1 MWSSMPEHFGPFVIR
16 HFDFH
21 LIVIGGMTVHQKALR
36 QMTTAAQQQS
46 RQIVIRRIDFRP
58 TVAGSSQ
65 LGLFRI

>member
-1 MWSSMPEHFGPFVIR
+1 MPEHFGPFVIR

-21 LIVIGGMTVHQKALR
+21 LIVIAAMTVHEKAFHQKAIH
-36 QMTTAAQQQS
+36 TAAQQQF
-46 RQIVIRRIDFRP
+46 RPIVIRRIDFRP